1 MWCSQKRKK
10 QNTHQAT
17 LQARLSGKHTR
28 GVGMELQRGPPL
40 RLPRR
45 VWALRGGGLLSALEF
60 CTHSASERV
69 RHAAGAVPTTLLHCV
84 FPQHPPSTK
93 RNSESRH
100 SANPP
105 SLSLTHQQG
114 CPLPAPPRGKASC
127 ALLPSL
133 QSETEHRTTV
143 PVLSDTG
150 KHLLHAPSWDGLTHL
165 VPGFSPHLFPPRG
178 RSCNSTLSPL
188 PLLSWPHLNQ
198 KRHVTDPSSG
208 RAHVLLTTLISSPKN
223 VLRGCSASVCYVH

>member
-1 MWCSQKRKK
+1 MQPKK
-10 QNTHQAT
+10 KKAKHTPGNPSSKAH
-17 LQARLSGKHTR
+17 GEHTR
-28 GVGMELQRGPPL
+28 GVGMELRRGPPL

-45 VWALRGGGLLSALEF
+45 VRALRGGGLLSALES
-60 CTHSASERV
+60 CTRSASERV
-69 RHAAGAVPTTLLHCV
+69 RQAAGAIPTTLLHCV

-114 CPLPAPPRGKASC
+114 CPLPAPPRGKAGC
-127 ALLPSL
+127 ALLPSP
-133 QSETEHRTTV
+133 QSETEHRTTEHRTTV

-150 KHLLHAPSWDGLTHL
+150 KHLLRAPSWEGLTQL

-178 RSCNSTLSPL
+178 RS
-188 PLLSWPHLNQ
+188 
-198 KRHVTDPSSG
+198 
-208 RAHVLLTTLISSPKN
+208 
-223 VLRGCSASVCYVH
+223 